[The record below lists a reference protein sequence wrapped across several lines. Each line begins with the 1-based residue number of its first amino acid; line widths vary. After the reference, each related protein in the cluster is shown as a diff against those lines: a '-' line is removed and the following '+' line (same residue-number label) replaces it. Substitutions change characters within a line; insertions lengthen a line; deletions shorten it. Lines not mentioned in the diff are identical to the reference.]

1 MILLALT
8 IILYS
13 VVAAML
19 LTAWRRQ
26 DGSARL
32 ALDAGLREFLHLLP
46 RLAVGVIGSGFLARA
61 LPQDVVTNWLG
72 GESGWL
78 GILLATLAGA
88 LTPGGPVV
96 GYSLGSAA
104 LKAGAGLPQVMAYVT
119 GWSLYTVNRMLIW
132 ELPTMPRQVV
142 WQRVIIS
149 LPLPFIIAGCFM
161 LLPQGF
167 AGR

>member
-8 IILYS
+8 ILLYS
-13 VVAAML
+13 IVATML
-19 LTAWRRQ
+19 LVAWRRQ

-32 ALDAGLREFLHLLP
+32 ALDAGLREFIHLLP
-46 RLAVGVIGSGFLARA
+46 RLAVGVIGSGFLAKA
-61 LPQDVVTNWLG
+61 LPQEAVTSWLG
-72 GESGWL
+72 AESGLL
-78 GILLATLAGA
+78 GITLATIAGA

-132 ELPTMPRQVV
+132 ELPTMPRQAV
-142 WQRVIIS
+142 WQRVSLS
-149 LPLPFIIAGCFM
+149 LPLPFIIAACFL
-161 LLPQGF
+161 LLPPGYV
-167 AGR
+167 GR